1 MDGVAVR
8 LLHQTTSAFC
18 LVRRLR
24 SSDGRIRPP
33 LMRREKV
40 SYASIRELL
49 RVTIVALAA
58 MVAGC
63 ADSRGTDPGPGPPAP
78 ITPTPP
84 SAPTPA
90 GSTEYVFVANADGT
104 GATQL
109 TKGGQASWS

>member
-1 MDGVAVR
+1 MGSPYDSCIKQRPRSICFRASGVLMAGSTR
-8 LLHQTTSAFC
+8 EFLRITT
-18 LVRRLR
+18 
-24 SSDGRIRPP
+24 
-33 LMRREKV
+33 
-40 SYASIRELL
+40 
-49 RVTIVALAA
+49 VALAA

-109 TKGGQASWS
+109 TKGGQAS